1 MFGTAVGNF
10 AQYPELLES
19 ANSTYEN
26 MRLSFS
32 KLANDSDE
40 VIAFKCITL
49 WSMVHGL
56 VGILRKV
63 AIVDQLDPEQTLGPI
78 SSATIIGG
86 NLDFHLDKV
95 LTGIIQ
101 S

>member
-1 MFGTAVGNF
+1 M
-10 AQYPELLES
+10 L
-19 ANSTYEN
+19 
-26 MRLSFS
+26 
-32 KLANDSDE
+32 
-40 VIAFKCITL
+40 
-49 WSMVHGL
+49 HGL

-63 AIVDQLDPEQTLGPI
+63 AVVDQLDPEQTKGPI
-78 SSATIIGG
+78 TSASIIGG

>member
-1 MFGTAVGNF
+1 M
-10 AQYPELLES
+10 L
-19 ANSTYEN
+19 
-26 MRLSFS
+26 
-32 KLANDSDE
+32 
-40 VIAFKCITL
+40 
-49 WSMVHGL
+49 HGL

-63 AIVDQLDPEQTLGPI
+63 AIVDQLDPEQSNGPI

-95 LTGIIQ
+95 ISGIIQ